1 MNQKD
6 RGASFLYVFPNGRSV
21 DLHKNSEI
29 FTPDEESKRTSDV
42 NKNSA
47 KCAVVGYGYL

>member
-1 MNQKD
+1 MNQRD

-21 DLHKNSEI
+21 DIHQNSEI
-29 FTPDEESKRTSDV
+29 FMHGEESKRTSDV